1 MAKKAD
7 EVGNTHQLDRWRQ
20 GLKTA
25 GLQLSISR
33 SGQQV
38 DRHTAEVR
46 LDILFERLDVLGH
59 HLGDRSARRLDQMGG
74 LRVRW

>member
-46 LDILFERLDVLGH
+46 LDILFERLERPDGVARDIQEACRPRAPRA
-59 HLGDRSARRLDQMGG
+59 GDH
-74 LRVRW
+74 